1 MAIQVKLDL
10 DNGVFFFG
18 EPIKELNPS
27 IYEQEAYKF
36 IFNLICNQRECENL
50 LLERRNDDYLSIVI
64 GEYDFLRF
72 KLSDRTKWL
81 SVLIPPILKSKYVDS
96 PLFKEQKNKNQIQW
110 KSKFNDISELNNY
123 EQVILDS
130 FDFCK
135 SQTSI

>member
-10 DNGVFFFG
+10 KNGVFFFG
-18 EPIKELNPS
+18 EPEKELNPS

-36 IFNLICNQRECENL
+36 ILNLICNQRDCENL
-50 LLERRNDDYLSIVI
+50 SLERRSDDYLSIVI

-72 KLSDRTKWL
+72 KLTDRTKWL
-81 SVLIPPILKSKYVDS
+81 SVLIPPNLKSKYFDS

-110 KSKFNDISELNNY
+110 KSKFNDISELGHY
-123 EQVILDS
+123 KQVILDS

-135 SQTSI
+135 LQTKI